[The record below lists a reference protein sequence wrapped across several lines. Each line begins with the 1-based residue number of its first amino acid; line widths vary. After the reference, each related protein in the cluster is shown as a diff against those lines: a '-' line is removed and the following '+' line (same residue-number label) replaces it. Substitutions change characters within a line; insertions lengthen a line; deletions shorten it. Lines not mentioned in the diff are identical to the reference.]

1 MAEQAIGV
9 VGLATMGMNL
19 ARNLASHGAS
29 VAVYNRTQRRTDEF
43 MSAFAGEGDFHPA
56 FTLEELTKAL
66 RPPRAIL
73 IMVKAGAPVDEA
85 IDALSLILKPGD
97 TLIDG
102 GNASLR
108 QAIGPAA
115 NGLAAIFRAGNGG
128 ELQSSLIETP
138 ANVLAKRD
146 DGAGAALVDQI
157 EDEAEQKG
165 PGRWTS
171 QSALELGVPLT
182 GITEAGFARML
193 SSQKRERMTASS
205 ILAGPCHR
213 HPPAAEPSALGREHG
228 R

>member
-29 VAVYNRTQRRTDEF
+29 VAVYNRTRTRTDEF
-43 MSAFAGEGDFHPA
+43 MSAYAGEGDFHTA

-102 GNASLR
+102 GNSLFHDTR
-108 QAIGPAA
+108 RRAA
-115 NGLAAIFRAGNGG
+115 VAAQR
-128 ELQSSLIETP
+128 
-138 ANVLAKRD
+138 
-146 DGAGAALVDQI
+146 
-157 EDEAEQKG
+157 
-165 PGRWTS
+165 
-171 QSALELGVPLT
+171 
-182 GITEAGFARML
+182 GFA
-193 SSQKRERMTASS
+193 
-205 ILAGPCHR
+205 
-213 HPPAAEPSALGREHG
+213 
-228 R
+228 